1 MSMLYECIAVR
12 VYPKESHLSILIQI
26 LRIGSGQTE
35 KQTKLLYY
43 NEEFDPGSG

>member
-1 MSMLYECIAVR
+1 MLCIAVR
-12 VYPKESHLSILIQI
+12 VYPKESHLSILIQT
-26 LRIGSGQTE
+26 RIGSGQTE